1 MSFLN
6 PITLPVKHYSS
17 TDDGAP
23 QIIYDSQHRAYL
35 KNILKACLVTGYA
48 QKQGAGWV
56 MENED
61 EVNADFIAPDVSMH
75 DSRLLLKTDTR
86 DTQIACRAGALT
98 SSNLDRALPH
108 NGGSSYTG
116 RGWDLLVSD
125 RGFYFLDHV
134 YQSHLKIVLSRLLY
148 FGQVK
153 SAISDNGINLALHS
167 HGHIDHDAHLI
178 FKAALRKI
186 LLLKEDQICVFSSA
200 VAGSSLNQVESQI
213 YLHDHIYLNNGRQVI
228 AQQPGLIARTVN
240 TREELSLNHDVI
252 IDGKPYIFFT
262 LAATYD
268 LDHNTNFGLRLD
280 AWDY

>member
-17 TDDGAP
+17 TDEGAP
-23 QIIYDSQHRAYL
+23 QIIYDRHHAYL

-48 QKQGAGWV
+48 RKQGAGWV

-61 EVNADFIAPDVSMH
+61 EINADFIAPDASMH
-75 DSRLLLKTDTR
+75 DSRLLLKTGTG

-98 SSNLDRALPH
+98 SSNLERALPY
-108 NGGSSYTG
+108 NAGNYYTG

-134 YQSHLKIVLSRLLY
+134 YESHFKIVLSRLLY

-167 HGHIDHDAHLI
+167 HGHIDRDTYLI
-178 FKAALRKI
+178 FDFFGRKV
-186 LLLKEDQICVFSSA
+186 LLLKEEVQKCRFSSA
-200 VAGSSLNQVESQI
+200 VAGSSLNQVESQMSL
-213 YLHDHIYLNNGRQVI
+213 YDHIYLKNEHQVI

-240 TREELSLNHDVI
+240 TREELSLNRDVI

-262 LAATYD
+262 LADVYD
-268 LDHNTNFGLRLD
+268 LSSNTNFGLRLD